1 MMGPVKRI
9 DFSEPTEGLPAFL
22 CMLMML
28 LSYSVSD
35 GMMFG
40 LLSYVVMKAV
50 SRKWE
55 SLSIPTVV
63 LALIFLLKL
72 FVE

>member
-1 MMGPVKRI
+1 MKVLALRFMRAV
-9 DFSEPTEGLPAFL
+9 LNAV
-22 CMLMML
+22 
-28 LSYSVSD
+28 YA
-35 GMMFG
+35 
-40 LLSYVVMKAV
+40 VMKAV
-50 SRKWE
+50 ARKWE